1 MRKKKVTAVLVSM
14 MLMAAVFGCQK
25 SGNEQ
30 TGTQEN
36 KTEITTESTSE
47 NTSEMTTES
56 QSTEEA
62 SSEDQ
67 QENTTEQK
75 DSDTGDADSAQN
87 TDDTDK
93 QQGDTD
99 ITDAATDEN
108 AWYGSYRIL
117 NYFMSPVSAV
127 SNEEADKML
136 DAVCTFSAEE
146 CSIGDEKVEQPVYAV
161 STVTAEEFE
170 NDYNGKLRF
179 ADINVANDSMPMVTV
194 ENGIGLLGQFYIKGD
209 NMIILMSDGVF
220 YTAVKE

>member
-1 MRKKKVTAVLVSM
+1 MGKKKVTAVLVGM
-14 MLMAAVFGCQK
+14 MLMAAVFGCRK

-30 TGTQEN
+30 TGAQEN
-36 KTEITTESTSE
+36 KTEITTES
-47 NTSEMTTES
+47 TSEMTTES

-75 DSDTGDADSAQN
+75 DVDTGDADSAQN

-136 DAVCTFSAEE
+136 DAVCTFSADE
-146 CSIGDEKVEQPVYAV
+146 CSIGDEKVEQPVYTV

-170 NDYNGKLRF
+170 KDYNGKLHF

>member
-1 MRKKKVTAVLVSM
+1 MRKKKVTVVLVGM

-25 SGNEQ
+25 SGDEQ

-47 NTSEMTTES
+47 NT
-56 QSTEEA
+56 
-62 SSEDQ
+62 
-67 QENTTEQK
+67 
-75 DSDTGDADSAQN
+75 G
-87 TDDTDK
+87 DTDK
-93 QQGDTD
+93 QQEDTD

-136 DAVCTFSAEE
+136 DAVCTFSADE
-146 CSIGDEKVEQPVYAV
+146 CSIGDEKVEQPVYTV
-161 STVTAEEFE
+161 STVTAEKFE

-194 ENGIGLLGQFYIKGD
+194 ENGVGLLGQFYIKSD

>member
-47 NTSEMTTES
+47 NTSETT
-56 QSTEEA
+56 
-62 SSEDQ
+62 
-67 QENTTEQK
+67 
-75 DSDTGDADSAQN
+75 
-87 TDDTDK
+87 
-93 QQGDTD
+93 
-99 ITDAATDEN
+99 TDEN

-136 DAVCTFSAEE
+136 DAVCTFSADE
-146 CSIGDEKVEQPVYAV
+146 CSIWDEKVEQPVYTV

-170 NDYNGKLRF
+170 KDYNGKLRF

>member
-1 MRKKKVTAVLVSM
+1 MRKKKVTAVLVGM

-25 SGNEQ
+25 SRNEQ

-47 NTSEMTTES
+47 NTGETT
-56 QSTEEA
+56 
-62 SSEDQ
+62 
-67 QENTTEQK
+67 
-75 DSDTGDADSAQN
+75 
-87 TDDTDK
+87 
-93 QQGDTD
+93 
-99 ITDAATDEN
+99 TDEN

-136 DAVCTFSAEE
+136 DAVCTFSADE
-146 CSIGDEKVEQPVYAV
+146 CSIGDEKVEQPVYTV

>member
-1 MRKKKVTAVLVSM
+1 MRKKKVTAVLVGM
-14 MLMAAVFGCQK
+14 MLMVAVFGCQK
-25 SGNEQ
+25 SGDEQ

-47 NTSEMTTES
+47 NTSETT
-56 QSTEEA
+56 
-62 SSEDQ
+62 
-67 QENTTEQK
+67 
-75 DSDTGDADSAQN
+75 
-87 TDDTDK
+87 
-93 QQGDTD
+93 
-99 ITDAATDEN
+99 TDEN

-136 DAVCTFSAEE
+136 DAVCTFSADE
-146 CSIGDEKVEQPVYAV
+146 CSIGDEKVEQPVYTV

-170 NDYNGKLRF
+170 KDYNGKLRF

-194 ENGIGLLGQFYIKGD
+194 ENGIGLLGQFYIKSD

>member
-1 MRKKKVTAVLVSM
+1 MRKKKVTAVLVGM
-14 MLMAAVFGCQK
+14 MLMAAVSGCRK

-30 TGTQEN
+30 TGAQEN
-36 KTEITTESTSE
+36 KTEITTEQSETDSTSE
-47 NTSEMTTES
+47 NTSETT
-56 QSTEEA
+56 
-62 SSEDQ
+62 
-67 QENTTEQK
+67 
-75 DSDTGDADSAQN
+75 
-87 TDDTDK
+87 
-93 QQGDTD
+93 
-99 ITDAATDEN
+99 TDEN

-136 DAVCTFSAEE
+136 DAVCTFSADE
-146 CSIGDEKVEQPVYAV
+146 CSIGDEKVEQPVYTV

>member
-1 MRKKKVTAVLVSM
+1 MRKKKVTAVLVGM
-14 MLMAAVFGCQK
+14 MLMAAVSGCRK

-30 TGTQEN
+30 TGAQEN

-47 NTSEMTTES
+47 MT
-56 QSTEEA
+56 
-62 SSEDQ
+62 
-67 QENTTEQK
+67 
-75 DSDTGDADSAQN
+75 
-87 TDDTDK
+87 
-93 QQGDTD
+93 
-99 ITDAATDEN
+99 TDEN

-136 DAVCTFSAEE
+136 DAVCTFSADE
-146 CSIGDEKVEQPVYAV
+146 CSIGDEKVEQPVYTV

>member
-1 MRKKKVTAVLVSM
+1 MRKKKVTAVLVGM

-25 SGNEQ
+25 SGDER

-47 NTSEMTTES
+47 MTTES
-56 QSTEEA
+56 QSTEET

-75 DSDTGDADSAQN
+75 DVDTGDADSTQN
-87 TDDTDK
+87 TGDTDK

-136 DAVCTFSAEE
+136 DAVCTFSADE
-146 CSIGDEKVEQPVYAV
+146 CSIGDEKVEQPVYTV

-170 NDYNGKLRF
+170 EDYLY
-179 ADINVANDSMPMVTV
+179 I
-194 ENGIGLLGQFYIKGD
+194 ELG
-209 NMIILMSDGVF
+209 GV
-220 YTAVKE
+220 

>member
-1 MRKKKVTAVLVSM
+1 MRKKKVTVVLVGM

-36 KTEITTESTSE
+36 KTEITTEQSE
-47 NTSEMTTES
+47 
-56 QSTEEA
+56 
-62 SSEDQ
+62 
-67 QENTTEQK
+67 
-75 DSDTGDADSAQN
+75 
-87 TDDTDK
+87 
-93 QQGDTD
+93 
-99 ITDAATDEN
+99 AATDEN

-136 DAVCTFSAEE
+136 DAVCTFSADE
-146 CSIGDEKVEQPVYAV
+146 CSIGDEKVEQPVYTV

>member
-1 MRKKKVTAVLVSM
+1 MKKKIIKEEYNYFVLGHVRCKMRKKKVTAVLVGM
-14 MLMAAVFGCQK
+14 MLMAAVFGCRK

-30 TGTQEN
+30 TGAQEN

-47 NTSEMTTES
+47 NT
-56 QSTEEA
+56 
-62 SSEDQ
+62 
-67 QENTTEQK
+67 
-75 DSDTGDADSAQN
+75 G
-87 TDDTDK
+87 DTDK

-99 ITDAATDEN
+99 ITDAVTDEN

-136 DAVCTFSAEE
+136 DAVCTFSADE
-146 CSIGDEKVEQPVYAV
+146 CSIGDEKVEQPVYTV

-194 ENGIGLLGQFYIKGD
+194 ENGIGLLGQFYIKSD